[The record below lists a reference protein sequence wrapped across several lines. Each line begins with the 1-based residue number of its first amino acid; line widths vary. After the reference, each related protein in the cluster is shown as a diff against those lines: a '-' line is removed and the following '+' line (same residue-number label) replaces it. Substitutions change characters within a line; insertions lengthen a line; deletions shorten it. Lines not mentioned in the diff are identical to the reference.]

1 MKSVIKALLLCLI
14 VSKGAAAQ
22 SPLREEALREA
33 AKRSGVVP
41 LESILIPQD
50 PELVAIGRDLFESPL
65 LSLNSDTSCQTCHID
80 RFGSA
85 DGLPNAVGTGG
96 KGEGP
101 QRLKAGGGDI
111 VPRNTLPFWGR
122 GTKGFDTFFWDG
134 KVKATEDGVTS
145 QFGRAVPSND
155 PLVVAVHLPFVEI
168 RELVVRDANVSSAYE
183 MEEPE
188 AAARIY
194 NILADRVRKN
204 KDFGPRL
211 SAAIGKPV
219 PTLEFRDIAS
229 AVAAFIRDKFA
240 VRKTRFHSFLFEG
253 GKLSADEV
261 AGGLIFYGKGRCSS
275 CHSGPLMSD
284 LEFHAMPFEQLG
296 FGKNGFGVDYGR
308 YNVTKDAADLYLFRT
323 PPLINVEKTA
333 PYTHSGAL
341 ADLPSVIRAHTDPL
355 AGYNGAKRTP
365 VQRREDLAR
374 LLAWQGASQLPE
386 PLTERE
392 VSSLVAFLRSLSV
405 EE

>member
-1 MKSVIKALLLCLI
+1 
-14 VSKGAAAQ
+14 
-22 SPLREEALREA
+22 
-33 AKRSGVVP
+33 
-41 LESILIPQD
+41 
-50 PELVAIGRDLFESPL
+50 
-65 LSLNSDTSCQTCHID
+65 
-80 RFGSA
+80 
-85 DGLPNAVGTGG
+85 
-96 KGEGP
+96 
-101 QRLKAGGGDI
+101 
-111 VPRNTLPFWGR
+111 
-122 GTKGFDTFFWDG
+122 
-134 KVKATEDGVTS
+134 
-145 QFGRAVPSND
+145 
-155 PLVVAVHLPFVEI
+155 
-168 RELVVRDANVSSAYE
+168 
-183 MEEPE
+183 
-188 AAARIY
+188 
-194 NILADRVRKN
+194 
-204 KDFGPRL
+204 
-211 SAAIGKPV
+211 
-219 PTLEFRDIAS
+219 
-229 AVAAFIRDKFA
+229 
-240 VRKTRFHSFLFEG
+240 
-253 GKLSADEV
+253 
-261 AGGLIFYGKGRCSS
+261 
-275 CHSGPLMSD
+275 MSD